1 MKNLL
6 WRFRSG
12 ELDGYRAKA
21 VQLMIGTN
29 NGTGEPPEETAA
41 QIRAALRE
49 IRARQPQAKILLCPI
64 LPRGT
69 PDSVERGKNDAVNEL
84 LKPLADGKTIFY
96 LPVNEI
102 ADDGRGYMKAELTGD
117 GVHLTAATY
126 HLLSDYIMEHGI
138 VDRNH
143 PAHPAKSS
151 ESQS

>member
-1 MKNLL
+1 LHDDPLVHIVRNAIDHGIEVPAM
-6 WRFRSG
+6 R
-12 ELDGYRAKA
+12 
-21 VQLMIGTN
+21 
-29 NGTGEPPEETAA
+29 
-41 QIRAALRE
+41 RAAGKPETGRLE
-49 IRARQPQAKILLCPI
+49 VSARQSGNQILI
-64 LPRGT
+64 
-69 PDSVERGKNDAVNEL
+69 
-84 LKPLADGKTIFY
+84 
-96 LPVNEI
+96 EI